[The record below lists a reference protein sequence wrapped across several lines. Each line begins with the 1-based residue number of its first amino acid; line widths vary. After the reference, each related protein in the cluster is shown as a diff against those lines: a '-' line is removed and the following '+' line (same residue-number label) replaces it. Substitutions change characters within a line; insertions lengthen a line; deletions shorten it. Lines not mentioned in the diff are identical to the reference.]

1 MINSPGL
8 DKRLM
13 AHLTWQEFAQ
23 RVADNYVFLLVAGAV
38 EEHGPHL
45 PLGFDY
51 MMGHE
56 IALRL
61 ADMYPAVVLPPLT
74 YGYRSQAT
82 IGGGDKFPGT
92 TSVGAEALM
101 FTVRDIL
108 EELLRHGARRIVL
121 INSHL
126 ENHHFLT
133 EGIELARRSRSLGKS
148 KILLTSWG
156 YFVKDSTLDTIFDGN
171 FPGWDPEHAA
181 VVETSAMMAVRPDI
195 VDMDKLPNEAAPR
208 YPKYSIFP
216 TPDDVVTHNGALA
229 PAIGASVE
237 KGEQILADVFAGFA
251 EAFAAEFSLTSQAK
265 ETE

>member
-1 MINSPGL
+1 MTPSGL

-23 RVADNYVFLLVAGAV
+23 RVKDNYIFLLVAGAV

-51 MMGHE
+51 MMGYE
-56 IALRL
+56 IALKL
-61 ADMYPAVVLPPLT
+61 ADTYPAIVLPPLT

-92 TSVGAEALM
+92 TSIGAAALSY
-101 FTVRDIL
+101 TVRDIL
-108 EELLRHGARRIVL
+108 EELLRHGAQRIVL

-133 EGIELARRSRSLGKS
+133 EGIELARRARPLGQS

-156 YFVKDSTLDTIFDGN
+156 MFVENSTLDAIFDGK

-181 VVETSAMMAVRPDI
+181 VVETSAMLAVRPDI
-195 VDMDKLPNEAAPR
+195 VDMDVLPNESAPR
-208 YPKYSIFP
+208 YPKYAVFP
-216 TPDDVVTHNGALA
+216 TPDDVVTRNGALA

-237 KGEQILADVFAGFA
+237 KGQRILADVFAGFV
-251 EAFAAEFSLTSQAK
+251 EAFATEFGLPPSQ
-265 ETE
+265 

>member
-1 MINSPGL
+1 MTPIGL

-23 RVADNYVFLLVAGAV
+23 RVQDNYIFLLVAGAI

-51 MMGHE
+51 MMGYE

-61 ADMYPAVVLPPLT
+61 AEMYPAIVLPPLT

-92 TSVGAEALM
+92 TSISADALSY
-101 FTVRDIL
+101 TVRDIL
-108 EELLRHGARRIVL
+108 EELLRHGVQRIVL

-133 EGIELARRSRSLGKS
+133 EGIELARRARALGES

-156 YFVKDSTLDTIFDGN
+156 YFVENSTLDAIFDGK

-181 VVETSAMMAVRPDI
+181 VVETSAMLAVRPDI
-195 VDMDKLPNEAAPR
+195 VDMAKLPDESAPR
-208 YPKYSIFP
+208 YPKYSVFP
-216 TPDDVVTHNGALA
+216 TPDDVVTRNGALA
-229 PAIGASVE
+229 PAVGASVE
-237 KGEQILADVFAGFA
+237 KGQRIIGDVFAGFA
-251 EAFAAEFSLTSQAK
+251 EAFAVEFGLQAK
-265 ETE
+265 AKE

>member
-1 MINSPGL
+1 MTLSGL

-23 RVADNYVFLLVAGAV
+23 RVQNNYIFLFVAGAI
-38 EEHGPHL
+38 EQHGPHL

-51 MMGHE
+51 MMGYE
-56 IALRL
+56 IALKL
-61 ADMYPAVVLPPLT
+61 AEMYPAVVLPPLT

-92 TSVGAEALM
+92 TSLGAEALM

-108 EELLRHGARRIVL
+108 EELLRHQVRRIVL

-133 EGIELARRSRSLGKS
+133 EGIELARQRRSLAES

-156 YFVKDSTLDTIFDGN
+156 FFVKETTLDSLFDGN

-181 VVETSAMMAVRPDI
+181 VVETSAMLAVRPDI
-195 VDMDKLPNEAAPR
+195 VDLEKLPDESAPR
-208 YPKYSIFP
+208 YPKYSVFP
-216 TPDDVVTHNGALA
+216 TPDDVVTGNGALA
-229 PAIGASVE
+229 PAGGASAE
-237 KGEQILADVFAGFA
+237 KGQRILADVFAGFA
-251 EAFAAEFSLTSQAK
+251 EAFAIEFGLQADVGSVR
-265 ETE
+265 